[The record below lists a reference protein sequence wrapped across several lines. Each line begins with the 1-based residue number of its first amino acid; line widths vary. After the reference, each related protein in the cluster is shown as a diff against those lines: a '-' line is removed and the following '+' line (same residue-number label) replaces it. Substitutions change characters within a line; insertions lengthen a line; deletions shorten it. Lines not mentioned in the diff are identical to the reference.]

1 MFRIVLILSAD
12 KDDIHFL
19 RHLLKYLHK
28 QHPFKSIGFDIK
40 AIQSCVES
48 RMVRIVIRIIR
59 IVTRMVKVVVR
70 MVRMFMIVTRIVRRV
85 LIMVK
90 IVNKMVRIVTSIN
103 FNVG

>member
-1 MFRIVLILSAD
+1 MRQHLNKLE
-12 KDDIHFL
+12 IHGL
-19 RHLLKYLHK
+19 TYRQTYRHLAVLLQPY
-28 QHPFKSIGFDIK
+28 
-40 AIQSCVES
+40 VES

-59 IVTRMVKVVVR
+59 IVTKVVVR

-90 IVNKMVRIVTSIN
+90 IVNKMVRKVASIN